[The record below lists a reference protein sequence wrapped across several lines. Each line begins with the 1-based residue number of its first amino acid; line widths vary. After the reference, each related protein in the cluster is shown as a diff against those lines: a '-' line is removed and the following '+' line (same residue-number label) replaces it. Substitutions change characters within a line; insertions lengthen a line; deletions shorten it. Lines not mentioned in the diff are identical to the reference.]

1 MTVIVI
7 NPEKKNSSNSAGF
20 ILLEVMIAMAI
31 FSIAGVSMVKIVGEQ
46 LIRIKMLED
55 RITAYWVADNILA
68 EINIKKIKQT
78 ENWVEG
84 SELMMNKLWHWQS
97 REIKYERINVVTVE
111 VRSQVYNE
119 DPDFILEGYQYINE

>member
-1 MTVIVI
+1 
-7 NPEKKNSSNSAGF
+7 
-20 ILLEVMIAMAI
+20 MIAMAI

-68 EINIKKIKQT
+68 EINIEKIKQA

-84 SELMMNKLWHWQS
+84 SELMMNKLWYWQS
-97 REIKYERINVVTVE
+97 REIKYERVNVVTVE

-119 DPDFILEGYQYINE
+119 DPDFILEGYRYINE

>member
-7 NPEKKNSSNSAGF
+7 NPEKKSSSNSTGF

-68 EINIKKIKQT
+68 EINIEKIKQA

-84 SELMMNKLWHWQS
+84 SELMMNKLWYWQS
-97 REIKYERINVVTVE
+97 REIKYERVNVVTVE

>member
-1 MTVIVI
+1 
-7 NPEKKNSSNSAGF
+7 
-20 ILLEVMIAMAI
+20 MAI

-55 RITAYWVADNILA
+55 RITAYWVADNVLA

-84 SELMMNKLWHWQS
+84 SELMMNKLWYWQS

-111 VRSQVYNE
+111 VRSQAYNE

>member
-1 MTVIVI
+1 
-7 NPEKKNSSNSAGF
+7 
-20 ILLEVMIAMAI
+20 MAI

-68 EINIKKIKQT
+68 EINIEKIKQT

-84 SELMMNKLWHWQS
+84 SELMMNKLWYWQS
-97 REIKYERINVVTVE
+97 REIKYERVNVVTVE

>member
-1 MTVIVI
+1 
-7 NPEKKNSSNSAGF
+7 
-20 ILLEVMIAMAI
+20 MAI

-68 EINIKKIKQT
+68 EINIEKIKQT

-84 SELMMNKLWHWQS
+84 SELMMNKLWYWQS
-97 REIKYERINVVTVE
+97 REIKYDRINVVTVE

-119 DPDFILEGYQYINE
+119 DPDFILEGYRYINE

>member
-1 MTVIVI
+1 MTVIAI
-7 NPEKKNSSNSAGF
+7 NPKNSSNFAGF

-31 FSIAGVSMVKIVGEQ
+31 FAIAGVGMVKIVGEQ

-78 ENWVEG
+78 ERWVEG
-84 SELMMNKLWHWQS
+84 REFMMNKLWHWQS
-97 REIKYERINVVTVE
+97 REIKYERVNVVTVE

-119 DPDFILEGYQYINE
+119 EPDFILEGYKYINE

>member
-1 MTVIVI
+1 
-7 NPEKKNSSNSAGF
+7 
-20 ILLEVMIAMAI
+20 MAI

-97 REIKYERINVVTVE
+97 REIKYGRINVVTVE

>member
-46 LIRIKMLED
+46 LIRIQMLED
-55 RITAYWVADNILA
+55 RVTAYWVADNILA

-78 ENWVEG
+78 ENWMEG
-84 SELMMNKLWHWQS
+84 SELMMNKLWYWQS

>member
-1 MTVIVI
+1 
-7 NPEKKNSSNSAGF
+7 
-20 ILLEVMIAMAI
+20 MAI

-68 EINIKKIKQT
+68 EINIEKIKQT

-84 SELMMNKLWHWQS
+84 SELMMNKLWYWQS
-97 REIKYERINVVTVE
+97 REIKYERVNVVTVE

-119 DPDFILEGYQYINE
+119 DPDFILEGYRYINE

>member
-68 EINIKKIKQT
+68 EINIEKIKQT

-84 SELMMNKLWHWQS
+84 SELMMNKLWYWQS
-97 REIKYERINVVTVE
+97 REIKYDRINVVTVE

-119 DPDFILEGYQYINE
+119 DPDFILEGYRYINE

>member
-7 NPEKKNSSNSAGF
+7 NPEKKSSSNSTGF

-68 EINIKKIKQT
+68 EINIEKIKQT

-84 SELMMNKLWHWQS
+84 SELMMNKLWYWQS
-97 REIKYERINVVTVE
+97 REIKYERVNVVTVE

>member
-1 MTVIVI
+1 
-7 NPEKKNSSNSAGF
+7 
-20 ILLEVMIAMAI
+20 MAI

-68 EINIKKIKQT
+68 EINIEKIKQT

-84 SELMMNKLWHWQS
+84 SELMMNKLWYWQS
-97 REIKYERINVVTVE
+97 REIKYDRINVVTVE

-119 DPDFILEGYQYINE
+119 DPDFILERYRYINE

>member
-7 NPEKKNSSNSAGF
+7 NPEKKSSSNSTGF

-68 EINIKKIKQT
+68 EINIEKIKQA

-84 SELMMNKLWHWQS
+84 SELMMNKLWYWQS
-97 REIKYERINVVTVE
+97 REIKYERVNVVTVE

-119 DPDFILEGYQYINE
+119 DPDFILEGYRYINE

>member
-55 RITAYWVADNILA
+55 RITAYWVADNVLA

-84 SELMMNKLWHWQS
+84 SELMMNKLWYWQS

-111 VRSQVYNE
+111 VRSQAYNE

>member
-68 EINIKKIKQT
+68 EINIEKIKQT

-84 SELMMNKLWHWQS
+84 SELMMNKLWYWQS
-97 REIKYERINVVTVE
+97 REIKYDRINVVTVE

-119 DPDFILEGYQYINE
+119 DPDFILERYRYINE

>member
-1 MTVIVI
+1 
-7 NPEKKNSSNSAGF
+7 
-20 ILLEVMIAMAI
+20 MAI

-68 EINIKKIKQT
+68 EINIEKIKQA

-84 SELMMNKLWHWQS
+84 SELMMNKLWYWQS
-97 REIKYERINVVTVE
+97 REIKYERVNVVTVE